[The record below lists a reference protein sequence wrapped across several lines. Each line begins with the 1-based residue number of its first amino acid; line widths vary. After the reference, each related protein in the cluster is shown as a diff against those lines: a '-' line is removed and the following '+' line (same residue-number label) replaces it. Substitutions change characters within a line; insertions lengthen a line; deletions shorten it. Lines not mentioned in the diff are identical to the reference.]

1 METFFVYILYSES
14 LNRYYTG
21 YTKDVQKRLD
31 QHNAGRT
38 PSTKS
43 GRPWIVA
50 YTESFWDKSLASA
63 REAEIKRM
71 KSRHYIESLIKNKN
85 NSSQKISGG

>member
-1 METFFVYILYSES
+1 METYSVYILYSES
-14 LNRYYTG
+14 LDRYYTG
-21 YTKDVQKRLD
+21 HTKDVMERLN

-43 GRPWIVA
+43 GRPWIIA
-50 YTESFWDKSLASA
+50 YTESFGNKASASA

-71 KSRHYIESLIKNKN
+71 KSRSYIESLITVTK
-85 NSSQKISGG
+85 SLSR